1 MDSTIASLGDKGD
14 QCITVGELSPLR
26 RLQIEVQGIPW
37 PCWAWKCITDSVG
50 KPVTMMQAGDGAHL
64 KGFIA
69 GPFNVKVG
77 QSTHQ
82 VDLYVAP

>member
-1 MDSTIASLGDKGD
+1 MAVLGME
-14 QCITVGELSPLR
+14 VYNRLR
-26 RLQIEVQGIPW
+26 E
-37 PCWAWKCITDSVG
+37 
-50 KPVTMMQAGDGAHL
+50 KPPIRKRVTMMLAWDGAHL

-82 VDLYVAP
+82 VDLYTAKCA